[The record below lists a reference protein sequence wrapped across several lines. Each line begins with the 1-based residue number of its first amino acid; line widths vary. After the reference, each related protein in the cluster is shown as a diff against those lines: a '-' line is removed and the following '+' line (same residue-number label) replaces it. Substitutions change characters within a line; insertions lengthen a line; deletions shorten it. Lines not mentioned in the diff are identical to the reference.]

1 LGGIKGKEEERK
13 KEGEGGREERRIKN
27 SGGGVGRRGQ
37 NGKIGDSM
45 SLQKQFVRFYMHF
58 SGVRVIVFN

>member
-27 SGGGVGRRGQ
+27 SGGWGRRGQ